1 MKEEINTTLI
11 LLEKHYPEKRSN
23 KVRKALKY
31 KRLRLF
37 VLHLTMFYYKVIH
50 LANLIAKLSFC
61 FWVHGRK
68 FLF

>member
-11 LLEKHYPEKRSN
+11 LLEKHYLEKRSN

-37 VLHLTMFYYKVIH
+37 ILFCIRFAYGLLKIH
-50 LANLIAKLSFC
+50 IFRKLNS
-61 FWVHGRK
+61 
-68 FLF
+68 